1 MEKFGWCFIGT
12 GSIANTVAKELIKSD
27 RSYIESVYNRT
38 EEKGINFTKKYGGKY
53 YNDPIKAMDSDKV
66 SAVYISLTND
76 LHFEYALKAI
86 NLKKNVLLEKPFT
99 INEKETIELI
109 EAAKKNGVYICE
121 AMWTWFND
129 TAIKTKELIKEI
141 GDIKQ
146 AKISFGFPIKSLS
159 KKGRL
164 WDIEKGGGALLDLG
178 VYPIR
183 YAYELFG
190 IPKKIKASGKLY
202 KGIDTN
208 DHIIFE
214 YNGFNLEIKVSITR
228 VLSEIAHVKGD
239 KGEIKVPWFHCAHKV
254 IHKANETKVYKDN
267 SLLYGKQFTRV
278 EDEILSG
285 KKESSYVS
293 LKSTL
298 DIMRIMDEI
307 RKQIGVIYIQD
318 K

>member
-1 MEKFGWCFIGT
+1 MQKFGWCFIGT
-12 GSIANTVAKELIKSD
+12 GSIANTVAKELIKSE

-53 YNDPIKAMDSDKV
+53 YADPVKAMESDNV

-76 LHFEYALKAI
+76 LHYEYCLKAI

-99 INEKETIELI
+99 INAKETIELI
-109 EAAKKNGVYICE
+109 EAAKRNNVYIAE

-129 TAIKTKELIKEI
+129 TAIKAKELVKKI
-141 GDIKQ
+141 GNINR

-164 WDIEKGGGALLDLG
+164 WDIDKWGGALLDLG

-190 IPKKIKASGKLY
+190 IPKNIKASSKIY

-208 DHIIFE
+208 DSLIFE
-214 YNGFNLEIKVSITR
+214 YDGFNCEIKISITSI
-228 VLSEIAHVKGD
+228 LSEVALVKGD

-254 IHKANETKVYKDN
+254 IHKSDETKTYVDN
-267 SLLYGKQFTRV
+267 SLLYGRQFSRV
-278 EDEILSG
+278 EDEIISG

-298 DIMRIMDEI
+298 DIMKIMDVI
-307 RKQIGVIYIQD
+307 RKQIGVSYKQD

>member
-1 MEKFGWCFIGT
+1 M
-12 GSIANTVAKELIKSD
+12 
-27 RSYIESVYNRT
+27 
-38 EEKGINFTKKYGGKY
+38 
-53 YNDPIKAMDSDKV
+53 
-66 SAVYISLTND
+66 
-76 LHFEYALKAI
+76 
-86 NLKKNVLLEKPFT
+86 LLEKPFT

-190 IPKKIKASGKLY
+190 IPKKIRASGKLY

-228 VLSEIAHVKGD
+228 VLSEIAHAKGD
-239 KGEIKVPWFHCAHKV
+239 KGEIKVPWFHCAHK
-254 IHKANETKVYKDN
+254 DN
-267 SLLYGKQFTRV
+267 SLLYGKQFSRV

-298 DIMRIMDEI
+298 DIMRILDEI